1 MPLPPMKQQR
11 ALIAL
16 AADTEQNPSASVKY
30 RYLIQALE
38 QRFQIIHKVNVQP
51 QNLSKLILT
60 ALSFNVKKNVW
71 RERIH
76 KNYLGFLFSSYK
88 VNQRIKQRLGDLD
101 FSLQIGCLFAATWPK
116 ERIPNFIYTD
126 YTAILSAQN
135 PDAGRSPFS
144 PWELRKWLKQEE
156 SAYQSSKHIFVRS
169 NLVKNS
175 VVGDY
180 GINENKISVVGG
192 GWNFSHPPA
201 EFQRSYSGSI
211 NILFIGK
218 RFYRKGGDILLSAYR
233 KLHQAVPN
241 TSLTIVTDEDLPEFN
256 QVDQISVLKPI
267 WDRRGIHKLYQE
279 SHLFV
284 LPSRLETWGDVL
296 LEAMAYGIPCIGF
309 NTDALPEIIED
320 GVNGCISDQMD
331 ADGLYSTMLGLV
343 KNPPKIQKMS
353 QAARELSLG
362 QFSWSRVVD
371 RIKAVIDEKYLPD

>member
-1 MPLPPMKQQR
+1 MPSPPMKQQR

-38 QRFQIIHKVNVQP
+38 HRFQIIQKVNAQP

-60 ALSFNVKKNVW
+60 ALSFNVNKNVW

-76 KNYLGFLFSSYK
+76 KNYLGFLFSSYR
-88 VNQRIKQRLGDLD
+88 VNQQIKQRLGDLD
-101 FSLQIGCLFAATWPK
+101 FSFQIGCLFSATWPK
-116 ERIPNFIYTD
+116 ERIPNFVYTD

-156 SAYQSSKHIFVRS
+156 AAYQSAEHIFVRS
-169 NLVKNS
+169 NLVQHS
-175 VVGDY
+175 LVEDY
-180 GINENKISVVGG
+180 GIHENKITVVGG

-201 EFQRSYSGSI
+201 EVQRSYSDRI

-218 RFYRKGGDILLSAYR
+218 RFYRKGGDILLHAYK
-233 KLHQAVPN
+233 KLRQTVAN

-256 QVDQISVLKPI
+256 HVEQITVLKPI
-267 WDRRGIHKLYQE
+267 WDRRVIHKLYQD

-320 GVNGCISDQMD
+320 GVSGCISNQMD
-331 ADGLYSTMLGLV
+331 ADGLFSTMLGLV
-343 KNPPKIQKMS
+343 KDPPKIQKMS
-353 QAARELSLG
+353 QAAREISLG
-362 QFSWSRVVD
+362 QFSWGRVVD
-371 RIKAVIDEKYLPD
+371 RIKAVIDKNL